1 MISSSC
7 PYFSSQTT
15 YIHTHTLC
23 SYKILAL
30 TSEQQINFYCLHRNI
45 KKHTFFF
52 SPVTVITYHNQCPD
66 RPGGP
71 ALGLFQCISLFLA
84 HGSPRLGT
92 ELQIQS
98 LKHETASQAPNRR
111 EGSLPQTCWLHV
123 SSCSPERGYPSL
135 LPCLT
140 HCKEC
145 CWLTF
150 NHHNLQSCVLDCR
163 PTI

>member
-52 SPVTVITYHNQCPD
+52 FLLSQSSHTITSALTVLVALHWACSSVSVSFLHMGAPD
-66 RPGGP
+66 WAQNSRYSLSSTKQPHKHQTEGKDRFPRPAGYKFP
-71 ALGLFQCISLFLA
+71 HAAQNA
-84 HGSPRLGT
+84 AT
-92 ELQIQS
+92 
-98 LKHETASQAPNRR
+98 
-111 EGSLPQTCWLHV
+111 LPCCHV
-123 SSCSPERGYPSL
+123 S
-135 LPCLT
+135 LT
-140 HCKEC
+140 AR
-145 CWLTF
+145 
-150 NHHNLQSCVLDCR
+150 SAADSR
-163 PTI
+163 STITTSRAAS